1 MKLKNHRPSTRLI
14 REPRA
19 IPKKRNLGRWIYVGL
34 LLLVGL
40 WAFDV
45 FFGQFFFLRGN
56 GLVIARP
63 YVVASEYIGTVR
75 DIAVRQGDR
84 VERGD
89 VVAHLSSREYDEEL
103 ARLQFE
109 LATLS
114 ADRARMTS
122 KIGGARQLVELARKR
137 LKSAA
142 KFRTRME
149 TGLEDGV
156 ATGTALNTAYEREYT
171 AREDLERI
179 TSDITSLRAE
189 LGALYQQIDQRY
201 VLIDRIERSY
211 DEGRLVA
218 PASGIITEVSA
229 IESSVIRPGNPI
241 MKIASGKPYVLA
253 YFENGSLYELEPG
266 QEVTMHYGTKTLRGT
281 VTSLLPVSEQLPE
294 EFQRSFQPTSRAQI
308 AEVKIAD
315 DAHHPPLFAKL
326 DIGGGLFSSVHRLFD
341 WMLKT

>member
-19 IPKKRNLGRWIYVGL
+19 LPKKRNLGRWIYISI

-56 GLVIARP
+56 GLVVARP

-75 DIAVRQGDR
+75 DISVRQGDR
-84 VERGD
+84 VKRGE
-89 VVAHLSSREYDEEL
+89 VVAHLSSRQYDEQL
-103 ARLQFE
+103 ARLRFE
-109 LATLS
+109 LSNLS
-114 ADRARMTS
+114 ADRTRMSSQLAGT
-122 KIGGARQLVELARKR
+122 RELVELARKR

-142 KFRTRME
+142 AFRE
-149 TGLEDGV
+149 KLEAGLEDGV
-156 ATGTALNTAYEREYT
+156 STGTALNTAYDREYS

-179 TSDITSLRAE
+179 TSDIVTLRAE
-189 LGALYQQIDQRY
+189 VKALYQQIDQRY
-201 VLIDRIERSY
+201 VLIHDIEDSY

-218 PASGIITEVSA
+218 PETGIVTDVSA

-241 MKIASGKPYVLA
+241 MTIAAGQPYVLA

-266 QEVTMHYGTKTLRGT
+266 QEVSMYYGTRSLEGK
-281 VTSLLPVSEQLPE
+281 VKSLLPVSEQLPE
-294 EFQRSFQPTSRAQI
+294 EFQRSFQPTGRAQI
-308 AEVKIAD
+308 AEVEI
-315 DAHHPPLFAKL
+315 DASETQPPLFAKL
-326 DIGGGLFSSVHRLFD
+326 EIGGGLFSSIHRLFD
-341 WMLKT
+341 WMLAT